1 MAKDKNGN
9 SWTVSTL
16 KEYIDLHFGLVDKG
30 LTKSETAMDKRL
42 DRMNEI
48 REQLDDQ
55 ARTFITKHEVDLRLK
70 TLQEKIEYL
79 QECQNKNVGEKT
91 GKKDMTATILAG
103 IAILGFVINLI
114 IQFAR

>member
-9 SWTVSTL
+9 SWTIVSL
-16 KEYIDLHFGLVDKG
+16 KEYIDLHFNLVDKA
-30 LTKSETAMDKRL
+30 LTKAESSMDKRL

-55 ARTFITKHEVDLRLK
+55 ARTFITKNEVDLRLSSI
-70 TLQEKIEYL
+70 QEKIDYL
-79 QECQNKNVGEKT
+79 IRCQSENKGEKT

>member
-9 SWTVSTL
+9 SWTIVSL
-16 KEYIDLHFGLVDKG
+16 KEYIDLHFTLVDKA
-30 LTKSETAMDKRL
+30 LTKAEQAMDKRL

-55 ARTFITKHEVDLRLK
+55 ARTFITKNEVDLRLK
-70 TLQEKIEYL
+70 SLQDKVDYL
-79 QECQNKNVGEKT
+79 ASCQQTSQGEKT

-103 IAILGFVINLI
+103 IAILGFVINLV
-114 IQFAR
+114 IQLMR